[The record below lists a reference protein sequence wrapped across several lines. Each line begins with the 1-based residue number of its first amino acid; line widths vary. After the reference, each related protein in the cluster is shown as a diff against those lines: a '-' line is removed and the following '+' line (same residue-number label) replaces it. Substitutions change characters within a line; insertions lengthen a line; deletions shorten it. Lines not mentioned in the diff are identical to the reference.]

1 MQSDPSSKP
10 SGANPLI
17 WVLVALG
24 ILVLILGAGIIYM
37 LSLRPGSPPAA
48 TQEVTMTSL
57 PSPTALAPT
66 ETPLPATATPTST
79 SLPPTPTPI
88 SGDPAVVLGRPSG
101 LDTFD
106 TANNWTLY
114 DNACFK
120 SDISGG
126 FFTMNAK
133 GMSQVSCWEVS
144 WPVIQ
149 NYYAETLVIMPAA
162 CQAEDRFGL
171 FFRTPDNM
179 SGYLLGLT
187 CDGRYSMTAWDGQT
201 TTVLVEPT
209 ANPAIVSGAG
219 QPNRLGVVAAGGAY
233 ALYAN
238 GTLLQVLQDY
248 SFTDAG
254 RLGYFVRAASESGF
268 TVQYDSLAV
277 WLLEPLTPGS
287 TSGQLAS
294 VIATSVA
301 ATPGLVG
308 TTVPGNTPV
317 TPLTP
322 QPTFPPAATQTPTP
336 VFTGDLV
343 GPAWAMYKMPG
354 ADGNTVTMEDP
365 DDYIVRFNPDGTVDV
380 KSDCNTGE
388 GVYRLTSDNRISLDL
403 TRGTSDDCGSESY
416 SALFFERLES
426 ASIYEV
432 DGNEMSLALTSG
444 GSMQFAR

>member
-1 MQSDPSSKP
+1 M
-10 SGANPLI
+10 
-17 WVLVALG
+17 
-24 ILVLILGAGIIYM
+24 
-37 LSLRPGSPPAA
+37 
-48 TQEVTMTSL
+48 
-57 PSPTALAPT
+57 
-66 ETPLPATATPTST
+66 
-79 SLPPTPTPI
+79 
-88 SGDPAVVLGRPSG
+88 VLGQPSG
-101 LDTFD
+101 LDPFD

-248 SFTDAG
+248 SFTEAG

-388 GVYRLTSDNRISLDL
+388 GVYRLMSDNRISLDL
-403 TRGTSDDCGSESY
+403 TRGTSDDCGSGSY

-426 ASIYEV
+426 ASSYEV
-432 DGNEMSLALTSG
+432 DGNEMTLALSSG